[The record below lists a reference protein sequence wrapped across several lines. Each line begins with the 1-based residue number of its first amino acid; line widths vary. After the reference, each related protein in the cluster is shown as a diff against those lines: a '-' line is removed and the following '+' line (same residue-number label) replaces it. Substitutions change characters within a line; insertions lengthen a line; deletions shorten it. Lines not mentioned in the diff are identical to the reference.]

1 MHEYILMVEDDDR
14 TRMALVDML
23 ARAGYHVVP
32 ACDGAQALDLLKE
45 HSFDVVVTDIRLG
58 DVDGIEVLHAARS
71 EVPPPAV
78 ILLTGYGSL
87 ETAIAALRA
96 GAFDYLLKPCAPTA
110 LLECVS
116 HAIERRNS
124 DLRQVDA
131 LQHIAQIITQFQQNT
146 PSARVEP
153 VLQHYGDA
161 TYQNHLDPVIRIGN
175 LCIDR
180 LRHTVLYQ
188 DLPVHLTPTEY
199 DLLVCLAEAGERVL
213 SYREIIRHTH
223 DQDIEDGEAHSLL
236 KSHIRNLRRKINPNY
251 IISVRGVGYV
261 IVAPLE

>member
-23 ARAGYHVVP
+23 ARVGYHVVP

-45 HSFDVVVTDIRLG
+45 HSFDVVITDIRLG

-71 EVPPPAV
+71 DASPPAV

-110 LLECVS
+110 LLQCVS

-124 DLRQVDA
+124 DLRQAGV
-131 LQHIAQIITQFQQNT
+131 LQHITQIITQFQQNT
-146 PSARVEP
+146 PLKRAEP
-153 VLQHYGDA
+153 VLQHYGH
-161 TYQNHLDPVIRIGN
+161 TSYQNHSDPVMRIGN
-175 LCIDR
+175 LYIDR

-188 DLPVHLTPTEY
+188 DIPVHLTPTEY
-199 DLLVCLAEAGERVL
+199 DLLVCLAEAGDRVL
-213 SYREIIRHTH
+213 SYREIARHTH
-223 DQDIEDGEAHSLL
+223 GQDIKEGEAHSLL
-236 KSHIRNLRRKINPNY
+236 KSHIRNLRRKINPHY
-251 IISVRGVGYV
+251 IVSVRGVGYV
-261 IVAPLE
+261 IVAPIE